1 MADLAQ
7 VLLLPP
13 PVPPPQRL
21 PARERQD
28 LAINADAQQG
38 HDSARARRF
47 RFRVYEGGDSS
58 EAATDNTARR
68 TGAQA
73 ALGADSTA
81 TDTAESST
89 DSGTGTRYTYNRQFG
104 YAASSAFVAQ
114 SIAQE
119 HLSDGLHNPPTAAAA
134 AAYNSTGAALN
145 PPVSAGL
152 NITA

>member
-28 LAINADAQQG
+28 LAINADPQQG
-38 HDSARARRF
+38 NDSARARRF
-47 RFRVYEGGDSS
+47 RFRVYEGGDGS
-58 EAATDNTARR
+58 EVATDNAARR
-68 TGAQA
+68 AGAQA
-73 ALGADSTA
+73 ALGTDSNA
-81 TDTAESST
+81 TNTAESST
-89 DSGTGTRYTYNRQFG
+89 DSGTGTRYTYNQQFG

-119 HLSDGLHNPPTAAAA
+119 HLSEGLHNPPTVAAA
-134 AAYNSTGAALN
+134 AAYSSTGAALN
-145 PPVSAGL
+145 PPASAGVD
-152 NITA
+152 ITA